1 MYTASPPGNSRRFS
15 VNLVGETVR
24 RFLNTLWNTYS
35 FFVTYA
41 NLSDWRLET
50 GDSGAGANAQSPIS
64 DLQSQNLLD
73 RWVRSELN
81 RLVRD
86 VTFAYENYDV
96 LGATRPVAD
105 FVESLSNW
113 YVRLSRRRFWDG
125 DPAALQTLYDVLVT
139 VAHLLAPA
147 TPFVAEELYQNLIV
161 REARGEERGA
171 TREQSPDSV
180 HLARWP
186 QVNFDQIDEQLS
198 ADMAMVQRVTS
209 LGHAAR
215 QNANLKVRQP
225 LAQVVV
231 RTRNAEEEAALRRMQ
246 QLVLDELNVKELG
259 FTHAS
264 GDLVDVTVFPYPKQL
279 GQKYGKGYPKI
290 RQAMSGLDQADLA
303 ARFQAGDAVEVTAE
317 GEPYLVAPED
327 VEVRV
332 TPRAGFSVAQEAGY
346 LVAVTTELDQA
357 LIQEGYARELV
368 RRIQQLR
375 KDAGLEISDRIVTYV
390 ADSDLM
396 HEVLAHFGTYVREE
410 TLSTELVQLHPG
422 NGDVVPE
429 HLPQTTFD
437 LDGKLV
443 TVAIGKK

>member
-1 MYTASPPGNSRRFS
+1 MAAS
-15 VNLVGETVR
+15 
-24 RFLNTLWNTYS
+24 
-35 FFVTYA
+35 
-41 NLSDWRLET
+41 
-50 GDSGAGANAQSPIS
+50 AQSLVAT
-64 DLQSQNLLD
+64 LQPSNLLD
-73 RWVRSELN
+73 RWVHSELN

-86 VTFAYENYDV
+86 VTFAYESYDV
-96 LGATRPVAD
+96 LGATRPIAD

-125 DPAALQTLYDVLVT
+125 DPTALQTLYDVLVT

-147 TPFVAEELYQNLIV
+147 TPFVAEELYQNLV
-161 REARGEERGA
+161 VNQARQADKESGTTGKRSNQSPISSLQSPNPA
-171 TREQSPDSV
+171 FSTSPDSI

-186 QVNFDQIDEQLS
+186 QVNFDLIDEQLS

-215 QNANLKVRQP
+215 QSANLKVRQP

-231 RTRNAEEEAALRRMQ
+231 RTRNGEEEAALRRLQ
-246 QLVLDELNVKELG
+246 QFVLDELNVKEMN
-259 FTHAS
+259 FTHAGS
-264 GDLVDVTVFPYPKQL
+264 DLVDVTVFPYPKQL

-290 RQAMSGLDQADLA
+290 RQALSGMDQADLA
-303 ARFQAGDAVEVTAE
+303 TRFQAGETVEIVAD
-317 GEPYLVAPED
+317 GEPYAVAPED
-327 VEVRV
+327 VDVRV

-375 KDAGLEISDRIVTYV
+375 KDAGLEISDRIVTYI

-396 HEVLAHFGTYVREE
+396 HEVLAHFGVYVREE
-410 TLSTELVQLHPG
+410 TLSIEVVQLHDEATG
-422 NGDVVPE
+422 VPA
-429 HLPQTTFD
+429 HLPQATFD
-437 LDGKLV
+437 LDGRLV